1 VGGRLTAGLTAAGSR
16 PEAATRFPIG
26 FAPTGI
32 PGCLEVL
39 PRAADDE
46 RGRFVK
52 FFHGPSYAAC
62 GLDHEFAEAFYTTSR
77 CGAIRGMH
85 LQLPPYDHAKLVWC
99 VAGAMVDV
107 LLDLRR
113 GSPTYGEH
121 VALELDESV
130 PRGLYIPPGV
140 AHGFCTTSDRSIL
153 GYLVTSVHSPQ
164 HDSGVRWDTF
174 GMEWPCGSP
183 IVSARDATL
192 PALEEFVTPFE
203 FADQPD
209 G

>member
-1 VGGRLTAGLTAAGSR
+1 MVSLTAAGSS
-16 PEAATRFPIG
+16 PDTTTTFPIG
-26 FAPTGI
+26 FAPAGL
-32 PGCLEVL
+32 PGCFEVL

-52 FFHGPSYAAC
+52 FFHAPSFAAR
-62 GLDHEFAEAFYTTSR
+62 GLDHGFAEGFHTTTR
-77 CGAIRGMH
+77 RGAIRGMH
-85 LQLPPYDHAKLVWC
+85 LQLPPRAHAKLVWC
-99 VAGAMVDV
+99 IAGTMVDV

-174 GMEWPCGSP
+174 GMEWPDRSP
-183 IVSARDATL
+183 IVSARDAML